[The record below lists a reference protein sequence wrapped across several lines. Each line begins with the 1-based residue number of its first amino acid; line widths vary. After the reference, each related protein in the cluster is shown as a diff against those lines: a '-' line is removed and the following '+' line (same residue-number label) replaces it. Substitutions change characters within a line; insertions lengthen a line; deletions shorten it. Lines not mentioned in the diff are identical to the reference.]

1 LKISILGASS
11 FSTPGLFALEPPLDG
26 SRFQFAFV
34 GRDLKRLAA
43 VKRASTVLARSRNYE
58 PQIETFSLPDLATAL
73 SGADAILIQVRIG
86 GHAARCWDETFPHRY
101 SLCGDEGLGAG
112 GLAAAWRTW
121 PELSRILATVNEIA
135 PGAPIVMMTAPLGIL
150 VRCALKAFP
159 QLRVFGICEL
169 PYTTLIDACRP
180 PPSTFESV
188 RFDYVGVNHIGWF
201 TSVTADGH
209 AVVTADAPLPLKYVR
224 LHTNAAEILAEQRAK
239 QPRGRELERL
249 ADSAFPVFDAGDA
262 EAVLTMLRQRST
274 PWYGQAVG
282 PLLNALAGS
291 DDDRWYFLTTRND
304 GYLQSLPGEAI
315 VEIPHRRIGEAFLPA
330 KLGARPP
337 AQIEE
342 ILAAFVAYE
351 QLAADAVLCRSTAAL
366 SKALRAHPWIG
377 GARTS
382 RALVKDIV
390 APVEP
395 RAAGV
400 GGAA

>member
-1 LKISILGASS
+1 
-11 FSTPGLFALEPPLDG
+11 
-26 SRFQFAFV
+26 
-34 GRDLKRLAA
+34 
-43 VKRASTVLARSRNYE
+43 
-58 PQIETFSLPDLATAL
+58 
-73 SGADAILIQVRIG
+73 
-86 GHAARCWDETFPHRY
+86 
-101 SLCGDEGLGAG
+101 
-112 GLAAAWRTW
+112 
-121 PELSRILATVNEIA
+121 
-135 PGAPIVMMTAPLGIL
+135 
-150 VRCALKAFP
+150 
-159 QLRVFGICEL
+159 
-169 PYTTLIDACRP
+169 
-180 PPSTFESV
+180 
-188 RFDYVGVNHIGWF
+188 
-201 TSVTADGH
+201 
-209 AVVTADAPLPLKYVR
+209 
-224 LHTNAAEILAEQRAK
+224 
-239 QPRGRELERL
+239 
-249 ADSAFPVFDAGDA
+249 
-262 EAVLTMLRQRST
+262 MLRQRST